1 MTTEALFNELEGITK
16 KNIHY
21 LENNVTSF
29 SANQLNWKPRQ
40 DVWNIKEI
48 IAHLLEFANFYNSAF
63 SKKIDT
69 TIYQEPKETF
79 VSSPLGKSMWKS
91 MKLGNAK
98 NIKRKIKS
106 PKLYNPLIVPSI
118 VTENVITDFLD
129 SQRDLLGIIERAK
142 TINVRKA
149 KIRLATSNV
158 IKFRIGDALLYVIY
172 HNERHIQQVINLT
185 TNSQFPLT

>member
-1 MTTEALFNELEGITK
+1 MTTEALFNELENITK
-16 KNIHY
+16 ENIHY

-29 SANQLNWKPRQ
+29 STNQLNWKPRQ

-48 IAHLLEFANFYNSAF
+48 LAHLMEFANFYHSAF

-69 TIYQEPKETF
+69 TIYREPKETF
-79 VSSPLGKSMWKS
+79 ISSPLGKSMWKS

-118 VTENVITDFLD
+118 VTDNIVMDFLS
-129 SQRDLLGIIERAK
+129 SQKDLLAIIERAK

-158 IKFRIGDALLYVIY
+158 IKFRIGDALLFVIY
-172 HNERHIQQVINLT
+172 HNERHLRQIINLT
-185 TNSQFPLT
+185 NNSQFPLT